1 MDSHISHLS
10 LDFIQYYKHIRII
23 PFCLPPHSTH
33 HLQPL
38 DRCLFGVLKKA
49 YSDKIDE
56 YILRGITRITR
67 GYFLEIY
74 GQIRKKVYTPE
85 YIKKSFEAVGIY
97 PLNAERILSK
107 LRSAQAAKRPTT
119 PTPNPAEPLQ
129 LLSSPMHPRT
139 PSIVSDRIQYRA
151 TISYPSTT
159 PEIRELATRKL
170 LATIQVQLEEI
181 RLLQERNKELAI
193 ASAKAKKKKAVRNS
207 VITKSHHI
215 STSKIRRILAAKAA
229 IELKKQ
235 EAKELYKSQ
244 KQIKRELNKAKRE
257 ALKRRKEVRSNKA
270 HLRKVK
276 DEFIKEINASK
287 RAYKA
292 AEKKLDLAV
301 RKYQRN
307 PIIALNQEIKQ
318 LKQALDKA
326 SILFTLRKERADKA
340 ITKWEASR
348 DLLLSL
354 SQHTEQEAIDVNEDE
369 LDEEEY
375 NKEYNEEYNKE
386 YDEEEELNQYIKGAI

>member
-1 MDSHISHLS
+1 V
-10 LDFIQYYKHIRII
+10 
-23 PFCLPPHSTH
+23 
-33 HLQPL
+33 PL
-38 DRCLFGVLKKA
+38 RRAQKA

-56 YILRGITRITR
+56 YILRGITGITR

-74 GQIRKKVYTPE
+74 GQIRERAYTPE
-85 YIKKSFEAVGIY
+85 YIKKSFEAAGIY

-119 PTPNPAEPLQ
+119 PTPNPAEPPQ

-139 PSIVSDRIQYRA
+139 PSTASDRIRYRA
-151 TISYPSTT
+151 TTSHPSAT
-159 PEIRELATRKL
+159 PEIRESATRKP
-170 LATIQVQLEEI
+170 LATIQVQSEEI
-181 RLLQERNKELAI
+181 RLLQERNKELAM
-193 ASAKAKKKKAVRNS
+193 ASAKAKKKKAARNS

-215 STSKIRRILAAKAA
+215 STSEVRRILAAKAA

-235 EAKELYKSQ
+235 GAKELRESQ
-244 KQIKRELNKAKRE
+244 KQIKRELNEAERE

-276 DEFIKEINASK
+276 DEFIKEMNASK

-292 AEKKLDLAV
+292 AEKKLTLDLAV
-301 RKYQRN
+301 RKYQQN
-307 PIIALNQEIKQ
+307 PTAALNQEIEQ
-318 LKQALDKA
+318 LEQALDEA
-326 SILFTLRKERADKA
+326 SILFTLRKERADEA
-340 ITKWEASR
+340 IAEWEASR

-354 SQHTEQEAIDVNEDE
+354 SQRTQQEAINVDEDE

-375 NKEYNEEYNKE
+375 DEEYN
-386 YDEEEELNQYIKGAI
+386 EEEELNQYIEGAI